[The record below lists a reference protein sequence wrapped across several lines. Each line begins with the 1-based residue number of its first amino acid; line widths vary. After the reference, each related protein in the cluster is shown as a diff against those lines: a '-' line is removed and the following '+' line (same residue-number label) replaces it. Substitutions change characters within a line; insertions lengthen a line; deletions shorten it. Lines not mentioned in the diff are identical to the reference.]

1 MLKFT
6 DRTRNFITS
15 TTSVVVLDFPN
26 SSIRTTALDNVPR
39 NSSTDSTYVSCPLNA
54 MMSASCFTSSES
66 AKSSSSS
73 SSSPSPPSSTS
84 SPPSSPSPSSCLSA
98 PDEVTPAEG
107 SLGMFFP
114 LIKSNSIA
122 GAERSLRN
130 NILNLNDSS
139 NSIFFD
145 INDSTFKS
153 AENGLLSSKDVRRLN
168 ACFLTMAVL
177 SRNRSTANSATEF
190 ILLIGTERSSR
201 RNSHT

>member
-54 MMSASCFTSSES
+54 MTSASCFTSSES

-73 SSSPSPPSSTS
+73 SSSPSPSSTS

-153 AENGLLSSKDVRRLN
+153 AENGLLSSKEVRRLN

-177 SRNRSTANSATEF
+177 SRKRSTANSATEF